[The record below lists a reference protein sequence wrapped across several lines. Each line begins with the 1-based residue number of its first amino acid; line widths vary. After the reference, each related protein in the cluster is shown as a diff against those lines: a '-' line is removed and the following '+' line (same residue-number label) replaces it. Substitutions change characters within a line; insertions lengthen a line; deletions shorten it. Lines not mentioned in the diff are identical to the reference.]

1 MTEFTNKPNTTNVE
15 STGAITK
22 ELTYEDKVL
31 QKIIG
36 IALEDVSGLLTID
49 GGFFSNIAEKL
60 VNTDSKTTGV
70 NVEVGK
76 KQVAVDLDIVVEYG
90 KNIPDLFE
98 KIIQAIQKN
107 VDDMTGLK
115 IVEVNVNVVDV
126 KSKEEYEEDSVTV
139 QDRVSD
145 ITEKAGH
152 SVSHQTEKVKKATS
166 RATENVKDKVESNRV
181 E

>member
-98 KIIQAIQKN
+98 KIIQAIQK
-107 VDDMTGLK
+107 MLM
-115 IVEVNVNVVDV
+115 I
-126 KSKEEYEEDSVTV
+126 
-139 QDRVSD
+139 
-145 ITEKAGH
+145 
-152 SVSHQTEKVKKATS
+152 
-166 RATENVKDKVESNRV
+166 
-181 E
+181 

>member
-1 MTEFTNKPNTTNVE
+1 
-15 STGAITK
+15 
-22 ELTYEDKVL
+22 
-31 QKIIG
+31 
-36 IALEDVSGLLTID
+36 
-49 GGFFSNIAEKL
+49 
-60 VNTDSKTTGV
+60 
-70 NVEVGK
+70 
-76 KQVAVDLDIVVEYG
+76 
-90 KNIPDLFE
+90 
-98 KIIQAIQKN
+98 
-107 VDDMTGLK
+107 MTGLK

-126 KSKEEYEEDSVTV
+126 KSKEQYEEDSVTV